1 MDNSERQRIAER
13 AEKAVYPD
21 NWYEFAAHARE
32 DVLTLLAS
40 LAAVEKER
48 EIRQGNYDALM
59 FQYNQNYKIMMH
71 DQEFIHTLEV
81 KITAAEADRR
91 EACPCLHTTPCH
103 PDCTCVKPFMS
114 RGCTRC
120 CSYGSKDQQRRMA
133 EYLAAREVKIT
144 AAEAERD
151 GLQFKYDKAAGE
163 RADYFEEVALLRR
176 AQEQAVIGWD
186 EEKRIVDRV
195 WKALGVST
203 YEQAGGK
210 SIDEIVALLRT
221 VAKAFVIEM
230 ESRAYEGLSAHEP

>member
-1 MDNSERQRIAER
+1 
-13 AEKAVYPD
+13 
-21 NWYEFAAHARE
+21 
-32 DVLTLLAS
+32 
-40 LAAVEKER
+40 
-48 EIRQGNYDALM
+48 
-59 FQYNQNYKIMMH
+59 
-71 DQEFIHTLEV
+71 
-81 KITAAEADRR
+81 
-91 EACPCLHTTPCH
+91 
-103 PDCTCVKPFMS
+103 
-114 RGCTRC
+114 
-120 CSYGSKDQQRRMA
+120 MA